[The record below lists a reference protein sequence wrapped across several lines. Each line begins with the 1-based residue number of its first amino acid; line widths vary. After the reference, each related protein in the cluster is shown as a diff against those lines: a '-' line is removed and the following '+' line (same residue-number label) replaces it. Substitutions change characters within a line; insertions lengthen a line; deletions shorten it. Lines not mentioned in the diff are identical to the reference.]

1 LTDSDAERLRRSGC
15 RVHGPPQEEKRRTE
29 GQGRPEPTM
38 RDKITLACSQCE
50 ERNYNKT
57 KNKRLHPERV
67 EYKKYC
73 PRCRT
78 HTMHKES
85 K

>member
-1 LTDSDAERLRRSGC
+1 
-15 RVHGPPQEEKRRTE
+15 
-29 GQGRPEPTM
+29 M
-38 RDKITLACSQCE
+38 RDKVILACTVCE
-50 ERNYNKT
+50 ERNYSNT

-67 EYKKYC
+67 ERKKYC

-78 HTMHKES
+78 HTAHKET

>member
-1 LTDSDAERLRRSGC
+1 MR
-15 RVHGPPQEEKRRTE
+15 EKV
-29 GQGRPEPTM
+29 
-38 RDKITLACSQCE
+38 TLACTQCA

-67 EYKKYC
+67 EFKKYC
-73 PRCRT
+73 PRCKT
-78 HTMHKES
+78 HTTHKES

>member
-1 LTDSDAERLRRSGC
+1 
-15 RVHGPPQEEKRRTE
+15 
-29 GQGRPEPTM
+29 M
-38 RDKITLACSQCE
+38 RDKITLACTECE
-50 ERNYNKT
+50 ERNYATK

-73 PRCRT
+73 PRCKR
-78 HTMHKES
+78 HTAHKET